1 MTRITTH
8 VLDTAL
14 GKPGAGIAVRLERLD
29 GSTSVPV
36 AAARTDDEGRVR
48 DWTPAIVPGG
58 RYRLVFETGAWFR
71 ASGRE
76 TLYPEIV
83 IHVTVSESEPHYHI
97 PLLLSPFG
105 YTTYR
110 GS

>member
-14 GKPGAGIAVRLERLD
+14 GKPGAGIAVRLDRLE
-29 GSTSVPV
+29 GGAPV
-36 AAARTDDEGRVR
+36 TIASAHTDAEGRVR
-48 DWTPAIVPGG
+48 DWTPVALSGG
-58 RYRLVFETGAWFR
+58 RYRLVFDTGVWFR
-71 ASGRE
+71 ESGRE

-83 IHVTVSESEPHYHI
+83 IHVDVSDSEPHYHI
-97 PLLLSPFG
+97 PVLLSPFG
-105 YTTYR
+105 YSTYR